1 LPGSGKTEQGLAYRL
16 VPQLLQL
23 VLYPRLRTTSCGRVR
38 PLIRG
43 SILHGTEAGREAQ
56 VNGGPLVEMLTD
68 QVAYRRDV
76 VATRDEEIRR
86 RDVIILQ
93 LTSRIPEIEAPPTPA
108 QTPTPS
114 GGHEDPTQQ
123 SAEPEIGG
131 EPTRRRRAP
140 EPA

>member
-1 LPGSGKTEQGLAYRL
+1 
-16 VPQLLQL
+16 
-23 VLYPRLRTTSCGRVR
+23 
-38 PLIRG
+38 
-43 SILHGTEAGREAQ
+43 
-56 VNGGPLVEMLTD
+56 MLTD

-131 EPTRRRRAP
+131 ETHPAAESPRARLSVSLDGGGCWKHEWRRR

>member
-1 LPGSGKTEQGLAYRL
+1 
-16 VPQLLQL
+16 
-23 VLYPRLRTTSCGRVR
+23 
-38 PLIRG
+38 
-43 SILHGTEAGREAQ
+43 
-56 VNGGPLVEMLTD
+56 MLTD

-76 VATRDEEIRR
+76 VATRDEEIKR

-93 LTSRIPEIEAPPTPA
+93 LTSRIPEIEAPLHRPKHRRLL
-108 QTPTPS
+108 

-131 EPTRRRRAP
+131 ETHPAAESPRARLSVSLGGGGCWKHEWRSR